1 MENFN
6 FPFHNGNT
14 LENSNG
20 LNRRTTS
27 SWSCM
32 QPRACAH
39 CNRTFSNKF
48 NLKQHI
54 ENVHTPSQALPCHIC
69 KRSFKNKW
77 YLRKHSVTAH
87 GAPLRRIKTS
97 GGKIVYVNEAT
108 SITPFYLNN
117 KVDVWMHIRYGMIW
131 LYQISMLYMWRS
143 FYYYCSC
150 CRDFR
155 PLLIY
160 RWLDLWMLNCVP

>member
-1 MENFN
+1 MLPVELQSLSVCLKRNKYHSTFCLIIADVGRDGFFNGWSGDLFNMENLAN
-6 FPFHNGNT
+6 FTNSYGNA
-14 LENSNG
+14 LENSYG
-20 LNRRTTS
+20 LNRRQSTS

-32 QPRACAH
+32 QPRSCTH

-69 KRSFKNKW
+69 NRSFKNKW

-97 GGKIVYVNEAT
+97 AGKIVYVNEAT
-108 SITPFYLNN
+108 SITPFYLN
-117 KVDVWMHIRYGMIW
+117 KVEPH
-131 LYQISMLYMWRS
+131 
-143 FYYYCSC
+143 
-150 CRDFR
+150 
-155 PLLIY
+155 
-160 RWLDLWMLNCVP
+160 